1 MVALEENTPLHLEA
15 PALEKIV
22 GHFEKLLEFAVGLV
36 AVAAAAYKSSLLATL
51 QPEPVAGDDVVMWFL
66 AVLVLVLELQK
77 GFDVVEVEWISH
89 AHA

>member
-1 MVALEENTPLHLEA
+1 MVDLEENTSLHLVD

-66 AVLVLVLELQK
+66 AVSVLVVELQK
-77 GFDVVEVEWISH
+77 ESDVVEVEWIFQ